1 MFINAL
7 HSRCE
12 ISMRFNSPS
21 LRKRSWLARQM
32 RPRRLRFVG
41 GGETIA
47 DLADRVQEP
56 LDTRKRITRS
66 VEKARGPT
74 SASGMISVAEL
85 MSSLDAGS

>member
-1 MFINAL
+1 
-7 HSRCE
+7 
-12 ISMRFNSPS
+12 
-21 LRKRSWLARQM
+21 
-32 RPRRLRFVG
+32 VG